1 MIYIWTSGHN
11 YGEIPRFVEELA
23 YLRGLNVG
31 ITIGLQ
37 SLSQLKKKYKESWE
51 SVLDCCDTTL
61 FLGSNSKET
70 LEYIVTLLGKKTW
83 YKKSTGRTFSKQGSS
98 NINWDVVGRELATID
113 ELSKM
118 PYGSCVLFIST
129 IGAFY
134 SKLYNLT
141 EHPNYN
147 NLFEPRN
154 PDKNK
159 LYNHKNELEY
169 KKNSK
174 YKLLFDSGL
183 SFARVVDNILKI
195 ENVDSEELKKLL
207 KSEILEIDDF
217 KVKK

>member
-1 MIYIWTSGHN
+1 
-11 YGEIPRFVEELA
+11 
-23 YLRGLNVG
+23 
-31 ITIGLQ
+31 
-37 SLSQLKKKYKESWE
+37 
-51 SVLDCCDTTL
+51 
-61 FLGSNSKET
+61 
-70 LEYIVTLLGKKTW
+70 
-83 YKKSTGRTFSKQGSS
+83 
-98 NINWDVVGRELATID
+98 
-113 ELSKM
+113 M

-183 SFARVVDNILKI
+183 SFARVIENSLKI
-195 ENVDSEELKKLL
+195 ENVDAEELKKLL
-207 KSEILEIDDF
+207 KSEIIQIDDF
-217 KVKK
+217 KIKK